1 MPSFIRDLGKLISE
15 DTELTQD
22 DFNKILLSAV
32 DEGLCLLG
40 DSSKQAILFHLEESF
55 QLKEE
60 NIPSNLTEFK
70 KALDSIFGPGAAY
83 LEKIIVK
90 RLHEKLGLTLEEDKN
105 TDFLEYV
112 KAAKSRIMMEGE
124 ITLK

>member
-1 MPSFIRDLGKLISE
+1 MPSSIQYIDKLVG
-15 DTELTQD
+15 DDMPLTPD

-40 DSSKQAILFHLEESF
+40 ESSKQAIIFHLEDSF

-70 KALDSIFGPGAAY
+70 KALDNIFGPGAAY
-83 LEKIIVK
+83 LEKIIAK
-90 RLHEKLGLTLEEDKN
+90 RLHEKLGLTFEEDKS

-112 KAAKSRIMMEGE
+112 KIAKSRIMKEGE
-124 ITLK
+124 ITLR